1 MGCELSGVSRGS
13 ACGGEGTA
21 FSTGRGGTAELW
33 AFWDIPGSQPRLRG
47 AAAGSALL
55 PPARSGSSPPEPQS
69 RTPVAVSLTG
79 RRAAAAAAG
88 AADSAM
94 HLHCAGGLRLNS
106 HPRSG
111 PGGAAGSFHK
121 ERHIKP
127 PAFSWA
133 AAASVA
139 STAIR
144 RLRQHRRPPRRASAA
159 PGNLPSQD
167 EGRGTL
173 SAGRAPVIGPLLSAP
188 AC

>member
-1 MGCELSGVSRGS
+1 MGILGY
-13 ACGGEGTA
+13 
-21 FSTGRGGTAELW
+21 
-33 AFWDIPGSQPRLRG
+33 PRV
-47 AAAGSALL
+47 
-55 PPARSGSSPPEPQS
+55 PARAARRGC
-69 RTPVAVSLTG
+69 RL
-79 RRAAAAAAG
+79 RAAAACPERVQPARAPVTHALRGFVDWAARCCSRG
-88 AADSAM
+88 RSCRQRHAFTLRWGTAAQQPSPQ
-94 HLHCAGGLRLNS
+94 R
-106 HPRSG
+106 PRRR
-111 PGGAAGSFHK
+111 GSFHK

-173 SAGRAPVIGPLLSAP
+173 SAGRAPVIGPPLALLLGQGGEDAARRKVLLDRVFP
-188 AC
+188 RFIKRKKIA